1 MNVPMLCRTALRWRV
16 CAWRSVSSTARAK
29 CSHLKVV
36 PGLSKPLDTTQTSMV
51 MCERP
56 ALMVGGSGC
65 TPSAG
70 KGYCSQHEPR
80 ELLKDRLKLVR
91 DQLALC
97 EKHRGKSTKKAEMI
111 RLRSIRLLA
120 MVPYWQSE
128 YLRAIDLSDSP
139 GLQQQ
144 SEEASMR
151 AWRMV
156 CETESKENLA
166 ELEEEIMDVLKATA
180 QFYEHLCGLVGVEV
194 PADSA
199 EEAG

>member
-1 MNVPMLCRTALRWRV
+1 MA
-16 CAWRSVSSTARAK
+16 SAK

-51 MCERP
+51 MCDTRP

-65 TPSAG
+65 APSAG
-70 KGYCSQHEPR
+70 KAYCSQHEPR

-128 YLRAIDLSDSP
+128 YLRAIDLSGNP

-144 SEEASMR
+144 QQFEEASMR

-156 CETESKENLA
+156 CETESKENLV
-166 ELEEEIMDVLKATA
+166 EVEEKIMDVLKATA
-180 QFYEHLCGLVGVEV
+180 QFYEDLCGLVGVEV